1 MAKKKVIS
9 IIPDDLFEDNQVSP
23 RAYDFGSFRIVG
35 DVELIA
41 FNKYT
46 KVELFL
52 YFNNW
57 NKAFFMV
64 MKFNSGKIWLEQFN
78 YSNKPIHNLCSL
90 DYYIDQEVCRISEED
105 EFNGVL
111 KYNTWDKMFIYY
123 NTNGRKQKLRRV

>member
-9 IIPDDLFEDNQVSP
+9 IIPDDLFEESQIRP
-23 RAYDFGSFRIVG
+23 RAYEFGTFRIIG
-35 DVELIA
+35 NVELLA
-41 FNKYT
+41 LNEYT
-46 KVELFL
+46 NVSLYL
-52 YFNNW
+52 YFNHW
-57 NKAFFMV
+57 NKSFFMV
-64 MKFNSGKIWLEQFN
+64 MKYNSGKIWVDELN
-78 YSNKPIHNLCSL
+78 YFKNPIHNLCTL

>member
-9 IIPDDLFEDNQVSP
+9 IIPDDLFEDCKVSP

-57 NKAFFMV
+57 NNTFKKNTKTKAYPSSASPATNFSDLM
-64 MKFNSGKIWLEQFN
+64 SL
-78 YSNKPIHNLCSL
+78 SNTLISRSL
-90 DYYIDQEVCRISEED
+90 ASSTADS
-105 EFNGVL
+105 
-111 KYNTWDKMFIYY
+111 M
-123 NTNGRKQKLRRV
+123 